1 MVLHHEAEIEDP
13 SYRSGF
19 LRAVLVTKTLA
30 GISASGPTTFRDKSN
45 NPDRRATSGAHGD
58 DRDAYG
64 KDDAPEKDASVT
76 LNPACPDPAEG
87 EGPCPRSISGHAS
100 TSDAWQKS
108 GQTTSCES
116 ENDGIPM
123 NGPKND
129 KTLQWKRKKVL
140 LVDDFRNFILT
151 MRNMLTAMGIVN
163 IDDAASGEEA
173 ISRIMSRRYDII
185 LCDYNLG
192 DGKDGQQVLE
202 EVQYRQL
209 LHPLSIFM
217 MVTAEN
223 SLEMIMGAAEFQP
236 DEYLVKPFTRQVL
249 EKKLRSLINQ
259 KESLRAIEQKVEALA
274 YGEALALCED
284 QISRH
289 PKHLAGL
296 FKIKGDLLIKMERY
310 DDAQAFFDQISALG
324 KFPWALLGMARIKYR
339 QERYDEAARIYSEL
353 LQTNDKVMV
362 AYDELAKTW
371 EKMGDLGK
379 AQETLMKGLE
389 ISPKAVR
396 RQRRLGEIAHRN
408 QDLETA
414 ESAYK
419 KALRQGKFSCYKSP
433 SDYTGL
439 AKVLTEKAAPEESL
453 KVLRDAAGEF
463 PSDST
468 AAVQIAVAKSLVY
481 TKMDKPDKAKQALD
495 EAITIINKDPRGMNT
510 ATGIDLARTLLSRG
524 DEDLGREFVR
534 RVIQSNHED
543 REVLDHV
550 KEIYRDLKR
559 EEEGERLLESA
570 VEEVVQMNNQGVR
583 MVQEGNLETAIR
595 YFEKTTETLPEN
607 KIINANAAYALMLY
621 LKENGPEPDTIAK
634 VRTYLSRVQRIDP
647 DYADLPK
654 LVAIYRQLT
663 QVQLPWM
670 KAID

>member
-1 MVLHHEAEIEDP
+1 
-13 SYRSGF
+13 
-19 LRAVLVTKTLA
+19 
-30 GISASGPTTFRDKSN
+30 
-45 NPDRRATSGAHGD
+45 
-58 DRDAYG
+58 
-64 KDDAPEKDASVT
+64 
-76 LNPACPDPAEG
+76 
-87 EGPCPRSISGHAS
+87 
-100 TSDAWQKS
+100 
-108 GQTTSCES
+108 
-116 ENDGIPM
+116 M

-670 KAID
+670 KTID